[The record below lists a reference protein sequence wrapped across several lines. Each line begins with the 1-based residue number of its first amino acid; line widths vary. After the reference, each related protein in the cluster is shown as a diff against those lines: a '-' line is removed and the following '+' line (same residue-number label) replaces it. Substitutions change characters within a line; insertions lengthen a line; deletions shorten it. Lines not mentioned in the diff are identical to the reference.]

1 MSEQER
7 PTHGTEPGDQ
17 NSNLD
22 DELAHDEHAVRSLLK
37 RSRVL
42 PVKGEVDLLGGV
54 QRKIRQRSRGRF
66 FADGWSTGRAAT
78 STYVVTALLMLGILA
93 IAYFVLI
100 PAFPPPK

>member
-1 MSEQER
+1 MTEQER
-7 PTHGTEPGDQ
+7 PTSGTEPEKQSADIDG
-17 NSNLD
+17 
-22 DELAHDEHAVRSLLK
+22 ELAQGEHSVRSLLK
-37 RSRVL
+37 RGHVL

-54 QRKIRQRSRGRF
+54 QRKIRQRSRGRY

-100 PAFPPPK
+100 PAFPPP

>member
-7 PTHGTEPGDQ
+7 TTRGTEPEKQSADVDG
-17 NSNLD
+17 
-22 DELAHDEHAVRSLLK
+22 ELAHDEHSVRSLLK
-37 RSRVL
+37 RGRVL
-42 PVKGEVDLLGGV
+42 PIQDDVDLLGGV

-78 STYVVTALLMLGILA
+78 STYVITALLMLGILA

-100 PAFPPPK
+100 PAFPPP

>member
-1 MSEQER
+1 MTDQE
-7 PTHGTEPGDQ
+7 PKTGSAEPGAEIDAH
-17 NSNLD
+17 LAR
-22 DELAHDEHAVRSLLK
+22 DEQHVRSLLK
-37 RSRVL
+37 RGHVL
-42 PVKGEVDLLGGV
+42 PYKDDVDLLGGV

-93 IAYFVLI
+93 IAYFVLL